1 LQLPSG
7 SDRSIDVG
15 GTQLACTLYGPERG
29 PLAVL
34 LHGFPACRQTW
45 DRVARRLAD
54 QGVRV
59 VAPDM
64 RGYGGSSRPS
74 GVRSYSVRH
83 LVEDV
88 VGLVRALGEGRA
100 HVVGHDW
107 GGVVAWWTAM
117 LRPEIV
123 DHLAVV
129 NAPHPVGYERAL
141 RTAAQ
146 LRRSW
151 YVLAFQVPLLP
162 EWILGRHDGA
172 TLREIFAKDGVAP
185 EIAEA
190 CVAALQPP
198 GAGRAAVDY
207 YRAAF
212 RGRIAGTMPAPAVIE
227 RPTLVV
233 WGDRDRYLER
243 SLSQPPPD
251 WVPAAV
257 VKHLPDST
265 HWAPVDAPDDVA
277 RALLQHFSASEN

>member
-1 LQLPSG
+1 LQAAG

-15 GTQLACTLYGPERG
+15 GAQLACTLYGPERG

-34 LHGFPACRQTW
+34 LHGFPACRQAW
-45 DRVARRLAD
+45 DPVARRLAG

-74 GVRSYSVRH
+74 GVRSYSVGH

-88 VGLVRALGEGRA
+88 VGLVGALGEGKA

-117 LRPEIV
+117 LRPEVV
-123 DHLAVV
+123 DRLAVV
-129 NAPHPVGYERAL
+129 NAAHPVAYERAL

-151 YVLAFQVPLLP
+151 YVLAFQVPLVP
-162 EWILGRHDGA
+162 EWILGRNDGA
-172 TLREIFAKDGVAP
+172 SLRKLFARDGVAP
-185 EIAEA
+185 EVAQA

-198 GAGRAAVDY
+198 GARRAAVDY

-212 RGRIAGTMPAPAVIE
+212 RDGLAGTRPAPAIIE

-233 WGDRDRYLER
+233 WGDRDRYLEP
-243 SLSQPPPD
+243 SLSQPPRE
-251 WVPAAV
+251 WVPAPV
-257 VKHLPDST
+257 VKHLPEAT

-277 RALLQHFSASEN
+277 RALLDHFAG